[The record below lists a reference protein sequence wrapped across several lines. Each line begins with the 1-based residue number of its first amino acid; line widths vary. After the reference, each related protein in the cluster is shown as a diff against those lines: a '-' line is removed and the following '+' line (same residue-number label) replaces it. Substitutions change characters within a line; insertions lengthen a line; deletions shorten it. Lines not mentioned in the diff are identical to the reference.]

1 MSNKTAIVTG
11 GTRGIGKAI
20 VLELAK
26 SGCNVAFNYSK
37 SDDLANELVK
47 EIEALG
53 VKAMARKTDVSN
65 FESAKDMVK
74 EVKDEFGQIDILVN
88 NAGITRDKLLALMKE
103 DDWDDVININLK
115 SVYNF
120 SKAVIMTMIKQK
132 NGKILNITSVSGIA
146 GVAGQTNYSASKAGM
161 IGFTKALAK
170 EVGKAKIN
178 VNAIACGFIETDMTS
193 ELPEEYK
200 QKMTDMTAL
209 KRFGTT
215 DDVAKTAKFL
225 LSDDANYITGQ
236 VLSLISFETCNTNTK
251 PVLICVHN

>member
-53 VKAMARKTDVSN
+53 VKAMAKKADVAD
-65 FESAKDMVK
+65 FDSAKDMIK
-74 EVKDEFGQIDILVN
+74 EVKDEFGQIDYLVN

-132 NGKILNITSVSGIA
+132 RGNILNITSVSGIA
-146 GVAGQTNYSASKAGM
+146 GVAGQANYSASKAGM

-225 LSDDANYITGQ
+225 LSDDASYITGQ
-236 VLSLISFETCNTNTK
+236 VLSIDGGLA
-251 PVLICVHN
+251 L

>member
-53 VKAMARKTDVSN
+53 VKAVAKKADVAD
-65 FESAKDMVK
+65 FESAKDMIK
-74 EVKDEFGQIDILVN
+74 EVKDEFGQIDYLVN
-88 NAGITRDKLLALMKE
+88 NAGITRDKLLAMMKE

-193 ELPEEYK
+193 ELPDEYK

-215 DDVAKTAKFL
+215 DDVAKVAKFL
-225 LSDDANYITGQ
+225 LSDDANYVTGQ
-236 VLSLISFETCNTNTK
+236 VLSLDGG
-251 PVLICVHN
+251 LAL

>member
-200 QKMTDMTAL
+200 KKMTDMTAL

-236 VLSLISFETCNTNTK
+236 VLSLDGG
-251 PVLICVHN
+251 LAL

>member
-26 SGCNVAFNYSK
+26 GGCNVAFNYSK
-37 SDDLANELVK
+37 SDDIANELVK

-53 VKAMARKTDVSN
+53 VKAMAKKADVSD
-65 FESAKDMVK
+65 FESAKEMVK
-74 EVKDEFGQIDILVN
+74 EVKDEFGQIDYLVN
-88 NAGITRDKLLALMKE
+88 NAGITRDKLLAMMKE
-103 DDWDDVININLK
+103 EDWDDVININLK

-132 NGKILNITSVSGIA
+132 RGNILNITSVSGIA

-200 QKMTDMTAL
+200 KKMTDMTAL

-215 DDVAKTAKFL
+215 DDVAKVAKFL
-225 LSDDANYITGQ
+225 LSDDASYITGQ
-236 VLSLISFETCNTNTK
+236 VLSLDGGL
-251 PVLICVHN
+251 VL

>member
-26 SGCNVAFNYSK
+26 NGCNVAFNYSK

-53 VKAMARKTDVSN
+53 VKAMAKKADVAD
-65 FESAKDMVK
+65 FESAKEMIK
-74 EVKDEFGQIDILVN
+74 EVKDEFGQIDYLVN
-88 NAGITRDKLLALMKE
+88 NAGITRDKLLAMMKE

-200 QKMTDMTAL
+200 KKMTDMTAL

-215 DDVAKTAKFL
+215 EDVAKAAKFF
-225 LSDDANYITGQ
+225 LSDDANYVTGQ
-236 VLSLISFETCNTNTK
+236 VLSLDGG
-251 PVLICVHN
+251 LAL

>member
-26 SGCNVAFNYSK
+26 NGCNVAFNYSK

-53 VKAMARKTDVSN
+53 VKAIAKKADVAD
-65 FESAKDMVK
+65 FESAKEMIK
-74 EVKDEFGQIDILVN
+74 EVKDEFGQIDYLVN

-132 NGKILNITSVSGIA
+132 SGNILNITSVSGIA
-146 GVAGQTNYSASKAGM
+146 GVAGQANYSASKAGM

-200 QKMTDMTAL
+200 QKMIDMTAV

-225 LSDDANYITGQ
+225 LSDDAKYITGQ
-236 VLSLISFETCNTNTK
+236 VLSIDGGLA
-251 PVLICVHN
+251 L

>member
-53 VKAMARKTDVSN
+53 VKAVAKRADVAD
-65 FESAKDMVK
+65 FESAKDMIK
-74 EVKDEFGQIDILVN
+74 EVKDEFGQIDYLVN
-88 NAGITRDKLLALMKE
+88 NAGITRDKLLAMMKE
-103 DDWDDVININLK
+103 SDWDDVININLK

-215 DDVAKTAKFL
+215 DDVAKVAKFL
-225 LSDDANYITGQ
+225 LSDDANYVTGQ
-236 VLSLISFETCNTNTK
+236 VLSLDGG
-251 PVLICVHN
+251 LAL

>member
-53 VKAMARKTDVSN
+53 VKAVAKKANVSD
-65 FESAKDMVK
+65 FESAKDMIK
-74 EVKDEFGQIDILVN
+74 EVKDEFGQIDYLVN

-103 DDWDDVININLK
+103 NDWDDVININLK

-120 SKAVIMTMIKQK
+120 SKAVIMAMIKQK

-193 ELPEEYK
+193 ELPDEYK

-215 DDVAKTAKFL
+215 DDVAKAAKFL
-225 LSDDANYITGQ
+225 LSDDANYVTGQ
-236 VLSLISFETCNTNTK
+236 VLSLDGG
-251 PVLICVHN
+251 LAL

>member
-20 VLELAK
+20 VLELAR

-53 VKAMARKTDVSN
+53 VKAVAKKADVSD
-65 FESAKDMVK
+65 FESAKEMIK
-74 EVKDEFGQIDILVN
+74 EVKDEFGQIDYLVN
-88 NAGITRDKLLALMKE
+88 NAGITRDKLLAMMKE
-103 DDWDDVININLK
+103 SDWDDVININLK

-132 NGKILNITSVSGIA
+132 KGKILNITSVSGIA

-215 DDVAKTAKFL
+215 DDVAKVARFL
-225 LSDDANYITGQ
+225 LSDDANYVTGQ
-236 VLSLISFETCNTNTK
+236 VLSLDGG
-251 PVLICVHN
+251 LAL

>member
-53 VKAMARKTDVSN
+53 VKAMAKKADVSD
-65 FESAKDMVK
+65 FESAKDMIK
-74 EVKDEFGQIDILVN
+74 EVKDEFGQIDYLVN
-88 NAGITRDKLLALMKE
+88 NAGITRDKLLAMMKE

-161 IGFTKALAK
+161 IGFTKALAN

-200 QKMTDMTAL
+200 KKMTDMTAL

-215 DDVAKTAKFL
+215 DDVAKVAKFL
-225 LSDDANYITGQ
+225 LSDDANYVTGQ
-236 VLSLISFETCNTNTK
+236 VLSLDGG
-251 PVLICVHN
+251 LAL

>member
-47 EIEALG
+47 DIEALG
-53 VKAMARKTDVSN
+53 VKAVAKKAYVSD
-65 FESAKDMVK
+65 FESAKDMIK
-74 EVKDEFGQIDILVN
+74 EVKDEFGQIDYLVN
-88 NAGITRDKLLALMKE
+88 NAGITRDKLLAMMKE

-193 ELPEEYK
+193 ELPDEYK

-215 DDVAKTAKFL
+215 DDVAKVAKFL
-225 LSDDANYITGQ
+225 LSDDANYVTGQ
-236 VLSLISFETCNTNTK
+236 VLSLDGG
-251 PVLICVHN
+251 LAL

>member
-53 VKAMARKTDVSN
+53 VKALAKKADVAD
-65 FESAKDMVK
+65 FESAKDMIK
-74 EVKDEFGQIDILVN
+74 EVKDEFGQIDYLVN
-88 NAGITRDKLLALMKE
+88 NAGITRDKLLAMMKE

-120 SKAVIMTMIKQK
+120 SKAVVMTMIKQK

-170 EVGKAKIN
+170 EIGKAKIN

-193 ELPEEYK
+193 ELPDEYK
-200 QKMTDMTAL
+200 QKMTAMTAL

-215 DDVAKTAKFL
+215 DDVAKLAKFL
-225 LSDDANYITGQ
+225 LSDDASYITGQ
-236 VLSLISFETCNTNTK
+236 VVSLDGG
-251 PVLICVHN
+251 LAL

>member
-1 MSNKTAIVTG
+1 MSNRTAIVTG

-47 EIEALG
+47 EIEGLG
-53 VKAMARKTDVSN
+53 VKAMAKKVDVAD
-65 FESAKDMVK
+65 FEGAKEMVK

-103 DDWDDVININLK
+103 DDWDDVMNINLK

-120 SKAVIMTMIKQK
+120 SKAVIMTMIQQK
-132 NGKILNITSVSGIA
+132 NGNILNITSVSGIA
-146 GVAGQTNYSASKAGM
+146 GVAGQANYSASKAGM

-200 QKMTDMTAL
+200 KKMTDMTAL

-215 DDVAKTAKFL
+215 DDVANVAKFL
-225 LSDDANYITGQ
+225 LSDGAKYITGQ
-236 VLSLISFETCNTNTK
+236 VLSVDGGLA
-251 PVLICVHN
+251 L

>member
-11 GTRGIGKAI
+11 GTRGIGRAI

-26 SGCNVAFNYSK
+26 NGCNVAFNYSK

-53 VKAMARKTDVSN
+53 VRTMAKKADVSD
-65 FESAKDMVK
+65 FEIAKDMVK
-74 EVKDEFGQIDILVN
+74 EVKDNFGQIDFLIN

-103 DDWDDVININLK
+103 EDWDDVININLK

-132 NGKILNITSVSGIA
+132 SGKILNITSVSGIA
-146 GVAGQTNYSASKAGM
+146 GVAGQANYSASKAGM

-170 EVGKAKIN
+170 EVGKANIN
-178 VNAIACGFIETDMTS
+178 VNAIACGFIETDMTAS
-193 ELPEEYK
+193 LPEEYK
-200 QKMTDMTAL
+200 QKMTDMTSL

-215 DDVAKTAKFL
+215 EDVAKVAMFL
-225 LSDDANYITGQ
+225 LSDDAKYITGQ
-236 VLSLISFETCNTNTK
+236 VLSVDGGLA
-251 PVLICVHN
+251 L

>member
-53 VKAMARKTDVSN
+53 VKAVAKKADVAD
-65 FESAKDMVK
+65 FESAKDMIK
-74 EVKDEFGQIDILVN
+74 EVKDEFGQIDYLVN
-88 NAGITRDKLLALMKE
+88 NAGITRDKLLAMMKE
-103 DDWDDVININLK
+103 SDWDDVININLK

-132 NGKILNITSVSGIA
+132 KGKILNITSVSGIA

-200 QKMTDMTAL
+200 KKMTDMTAL

-215 DDVAKTAKFL
+215 DDVAKVAKFL
-225 LSDDANYITGQ
+225 LSDDANYVTGQ
-236 VLSLISFETCNTNTK
+236 VLSLDGG
-251 PVLICVHN
+251 LAL

>member
-1 MSNKTAIVTG
+1 MSNKMAIVTG
-11 GTRGIGKAI
+11 GTRGIGRAI

-26 SGCNVAFNYSK
+26 NGCNVAFNYSK

-53 VKAMARKTDVSN
+53 VRAMAKKADVSD
-65 FESAKDMVK
+65 FEIAKDMVK
-74 EVKDEFGQIDILVN
+74 EVKDNFGQIDFLVN

-103 DDWDDVININLK
+103 EDWDDVININLK

-132 NGKILNITSVSGIA
+132 SGKILNITSVSGIA

-170 EVGKAKIN
+170 EVGKANIN
-178 VNAIACGFIETDMTS
+178 VNAIACGFIETDMTAS
-193 ELPEEYK
+193 LPEEYK
-200 QKMTDMTAL
+200 QKMTDMTSL

-215 DDVAKTAKFL
+215 EDVAKVAMFL
-225 LSDDANYITGQ
+225 LSDDAKYITGQ
-236 VLSLISFETCNTNTK
+236 VLSVDGGLA
-251 PVLICVHN
+251 L

>member
-53 VKAMARKTDVSN
+53 VKAVAKKADVSD
-65 FESAKDMVK
+65 FESAKDMIK
-74 EVKDEFGQIDILVN
+74 EVKDEFGQIDYLVN
-88 NAGITRDKLLALMKE
+88 NAGITRDKLLAMMKE

-193 ELPEEYK
+193 ELPDEYK

-215 DDVAKTAKFL
+215 DDVAKVAKFL
-225 LSDDANYITGQ
+225 LSDEANYVTGQ
-236 VLSLISFETCNTNTK
+236 VLSLDGG
-251 PVLICVHN
+251 LAL

>member
-11 GTRGIGKAI
+11 GTSGIGKAI
-20 VLELAK
+20 ALELAK

-47 EIEALG
+47 EMEALG
-53 VKAMARKTDVSN
+53 VKAMAKKADVSD

-74 EVKDEFGQIDILVN
+74 EVKDEFGQIDYLVN

-132 NGKILNITSVSGIA
+132 NGNILNITSVSGIT

-215 DDVAKTAKFL
+215 DDVAKVAKFL
-225 LSDDANYITGQ
+225 LSDDAKYITGQ
-236 VLSLISFETCNTNTK
+236 VLSLDGG
-251 PVLICVHN
+251 LAL

>member
-26 SGCNVAFNYSK
+26 NGCNVAFNYSK

-53 VKAMARKTDVSN
+53 VKAMAKKADVSN
-65 FESAKDMVK
+65 FESAKEMAK

-120 SKAVIMTMIKQK
+120 SKAVIMTMVKQK
-132 NGKILNITSVSGIA
+132 RGNILNITSVSGIA
-146 GVAGQTNYSASKAGM
+146 GVAGQANYSASKAGM

-170 EVGKAKIN
+170 EVGKANIN
-178 VNAIACGFIETDMTS
+178 VNAIACGFIETDMTAS
-193 ELPEEYK
+193 LPEEYK
-200 QKMTDMTAL
+200 QKMIDMTSL

-215 DDVAKTAKFL
+215 EDVAKIATFL
-225 LSDDANYITGQ
+225 LSDDAKYITGQ
-236 VLSLISFETCNTNTK
+236 VLSVDGGLA
-251 PVLICVHN
+251 L

>member
-26 SGCNVAFNYSK
+26 NGCNVAFNYSK

-53 VKAMARKTDVSN
+53 VKAMAKKADVSD
-65 FESAKDMVK
+65 FESAKDMIK
-74 EVKDEFGQIDILVN
+74 EVKDEFGQIDYLVN
-88 NAGITRDKLLALMKE
+88 NAGITRDKLLAMMKE

-170 EVGKAKIN
+170 EVGKAHIN

-200 QKMTDMTAL
+200 KKMTDMTAL

-215 DDVAKTAKFL
+215 EDVAKIAMFM
-225 LSDDANYITGQ
+225 LSDDAKYITGQ
-236 VLSLISFETCNTNTK
+236 VLSVDGGLA
-251 PVLICVHN
+251 L

>member
-26 SGCNVAFNYSK
+26 NGCNVAFNYSK

-53 VKAMARKTDVSN
+53 VKAIAKKADVAD
-65 FESAKDMVK
+65 FESAKEMIK
-74 EVKDEFGQIDILVN
+74 EVKDEFGQIDYLVN
-88 NAGITRDKLLALMKE
+88 NAGITRDKLLAMMKE

-193 ELPEEYK
+193 ELPDEYK
-200 QKMTDMTAL
+200 KKMTDMTAL

-215 DDVAKTAKFL
+215 EDVAKAAKFF
-225 LSDDANYITGQ
+225 LSDDANYVTGQ
-236 VLSLISFETCNTNTK
+236 VLSLDGG
-251 PVLICVHN
+251 LAL

>member
-1 MSNKTAIVTG
+1 MYK
-11 GTRGIGKAI
+11 RQ
-20 VLELAK
+20 
-26 SGCNVAFNYSK
+26 AFNYSK
-37 SDDLANELVK
+37 SDDLAKELVK

-53 VKAMARKTDVSN
+53 VKAVAKKADVAD
-65 FESAKDMVK
+65 FESAKDMIK
-74 EVKDEFGQIDILVN
+74 EVKDEFGQIDYLVN

-193 ELPEEYK
+193 ELPDEYK
-200 QKMTDMTAL
+200 KKMTDMTAL

-215 DDVAKTAKFL
+215 DDVAKVAKFL

-236 VLSLISFETCNTNTK
+236 VLSLDGG
-251 PVLICVHN
+251 LAL

>member
-53 VKAMARKTDVSN
+53 VKAMAKKADVAD
-65 FESAKDMVK
+65 FESAKNMIK
-74 EVKDEFGQIDILVN
+74 EVKDEFGQIDYLVN

-103 DDWDDVININLK
+103 NDWDDVININLK

-132 NGKILNITSVSGIA
+132 RGKILNITSVSGIA

-200 QKMTDMTAL
+200 KKMTDMTAL

-215 DDVAKTAKFL
+215 DDVAKVAKFL
-225 LSDDANYITGQ
+225 LSDDANYVTGQ
-236 VLSLISFETCNTNTK
+236 VLSLDGG
-251 PVLICVHN
+251 LAL

>member
-1 MSNKTAIVTG
+1 MSNRTAIVTG

-37 SDDLANELVK
+37 SDDLAKELVK
-47 EIEALG
+47 EIEGLG
-53 VKAMARKTDVSN
+53 VKAMAKKVDVSD
-65 FESAKDMVK
+65 FDGAKEMVK

-103 DDWDDVININLK
+103 DDWDDVMNINLK

-132 NGKILNITSVSGIA
+132 NGNILNITSVSGIA
-146 GVAGQTNYSASKAGM
+146 GVAGQANYSASKAGM

-200 QKMTDMTAL
+200 KKMTDMTAL

-215 DDVAKTAKFL
+215 DDVANVAKFL
-225 LSDDANYITGQ
+225 LSDGAKYITGQ
-236 VLSLISFETCNTNTK
+236 VLSVDGGLA
-251 PVLICVHN
+251 L

>member
-20 VLELAK
+20 VLELAR

-53 VKAMARKTDVSN
+53 VKAMAKKLDVSD
-65 FESAKDMVK
+65 FEGAKNMVK
-74 EVKDEFGQIDILVN
+74 EVKDEFGQIDYLVN

-215 DDVAKTAKFL
+215 DDVAKVAKFL
-225 LSDDANYITGQ
+225 LSDDANYVTGQ
-236 VLSLISFETCNTNTK
+236 VLSLDGG
-251 PVLICVHN
+251 LAL

>member
-53 VKAMARKTDVSN
+53 VKALAKKADVSD
-65 FESAKDMVK
+65 FESAKDMIK
-74 EVKDEFGQIDILVN
+74 EVKGEFGQIDYLVN

-103 DDWDDVININLK
+103 NDWDDVININLK

-132 NGKILNITSVSGIA
+132 RGKILNITSVSGIA

-200 QKMTDMTAL
+200 KKMTDMTAL

-215 DDVAKTAKFL
+215 EDVAKAAKFF
-225 LSDDANYITGQ
+225 LSDDANYVTGQ
-236 VLSLISFETCNTNTK
+236 VLSLDGG
-251 PVLICVHN
+251 LAL

>member
-26 SGCNVAFNYSK
+26 NGCNVAFNYSK
-37 SDDLANELVK
+37 SDDLAKELVK

-53 VKAMARKTDVSN
+53 VKAMAKKTDVSN
-65 FESAKDMVK
+65 FEGAKEMAK
-74 EVKDEFGQIDILVN
+74 EVKDEFGRIDILVN

-103 DDWDDVININLK
+103 DDWDDVLNINLK

-120 SKAVIMTMIKQK
+120 SKAVIMTMVKQK
-132 NGKILNITSVSGIA
+132 RGNILNITSVSGIA
-146 GVAGQTNYSASKAGM
+146 GVAGQANYSASKAGM

-170 EVGKAKIN
+170 EVGKANIN

-200 QKMTDMTAL
+200 KKMTDMTSL

-215 DDVAKTAKFL
+215 DDVAKIAMFM
-225 LSDDANYITGQ
+225 LSDDAKYITGQ
-236 VLSLISFETCNTNTK
+236 VLSVDGGLA
-251 PVLICVHN
+251 L